1 MVSPK
6 SPMDQKRMILVQVLL
21 LPLELGM
28 IISMSVSI
36 SYLRAMVTH
45 ASWVFK
51 LTGNRSSAYDRGQ
64 LNT

>member
-28 IISMSVSI
+28 IISMNVSI

-45 ASWVFK
+45 AS
-51 LTGNRSSAYDRGQ
+51 
-64 LNT
+64 